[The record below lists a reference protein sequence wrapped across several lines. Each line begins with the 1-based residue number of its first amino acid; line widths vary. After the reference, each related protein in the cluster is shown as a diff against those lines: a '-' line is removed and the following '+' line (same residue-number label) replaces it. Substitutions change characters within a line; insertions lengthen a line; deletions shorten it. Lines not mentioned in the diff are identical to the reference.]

1 MGFDDLIVGGQLRV
15 GAGYVPP
22 IKEGDEKINGSAHM
36 EGPVVVGLGSKIKL
50 GAKRPGESY
59 GTAPANLM
67 VTRCYN
73 KDRDCFTPAIK
84 RTLQTEG
91 NVRINGDDGT
101 PWAVNLNGNQEIIGN
116 EQTDHALYVEGG
128 GTVDSVYIDGDL
140 YVTGAVDC
148 GNKGRLAARFAAA
161 DASPKPFDLEHPTKG
176 KGHRLRYACIEG
188 PEVAVYHRGR
198 LKDSNTIELP
208 YYWKDLVHEDSIT
221 VQLQPIGDRHFHLNV
236 VEFDNEKIIVAEAD
250 DKPIDCFYHVYGER
264 KDINPLI
271 TEYEGDS
278 WKDYPDPHHYSDD
291 FENRTYSHPDFAGPP
306 NTNTR

>member
-1 MGFDDLIVGGQLRV
+1 MSASESNPTNFNCDIKEDIANKPYKIGDDTNYFEDPVICSGFIDVQGIPSRPTDIEITNGDVRIYTGNLLVRPGISTFQQTQIEEELYVCKSTDIMGDCFIKGTSSYPLQVGGN
-15 GAGYVPP
+15 AFF
-22 IKEGDEKINGSAHM
+22 DH
-36 EGPVVVGLGSKIKL
+36 
-50 GAKRPGESY
+50 
-59 GTAPANLM
+59 
-67 VTRCYN
+67 
-73 KDRDCFTPAIK
+73 
-84 RTLQTEG
+84 G
-91 NVRINGDDGT
+91 NI
-101 PWAVNLNGNQEIIGN
+101 
-116 EQTDHALYVEGG
+116 
-128 GTVDSVYIDGDL
+128 GDL
-140 YVTGAVDC
+140 SS
-148 GNKGRLAARFAAA
+148 RFDAA

-221 VQLQPIGDRHFHLNV
+221 VQLQPIGKRHFHLNV

-264 KDINPLI
+264 KDVNPLI

-291 FENRTYSHPDFAGPP
+291 FVNRRYDHPDFAGPP